1 MVSRVL
7 NCLIICSSW
16 ETADQW
22 LNILSHVQMVHIICC
37 PHAVDHPFGECCG
50 KRSTITYRPRCPKTF
65 HKSCYKHALVDVQYA
80 KVVYGL
86 TSEQPRGGKVRVVFA
101 VDSVGFDGDE
111 NPKADVNEEDN
122 T

>member
-7 NCLIICSSW
+7 NRLIIYSSW
-16 ETADQW
+16 EAADQW

-37 PHAVDHPFGECCG
+37 PHAVDHSFGECRG

-80 KVVYGL
+80 KAVYM
-86 TSEQPRGGKVRVVFA
+86 RVMDSRRSSRA
-101 VDSVGFDGDE
+101 VERYESSLQ
-111 NPKADVNEEDN
+111 
-122 T
+122 